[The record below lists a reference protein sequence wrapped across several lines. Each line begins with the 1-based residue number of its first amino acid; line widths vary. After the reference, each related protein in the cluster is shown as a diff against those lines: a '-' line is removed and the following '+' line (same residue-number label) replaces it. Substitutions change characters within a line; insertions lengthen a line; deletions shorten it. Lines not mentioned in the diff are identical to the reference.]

1 MDISLANLSN
11 LQNKVVTTAYK
22 IVLSNTKTNGKALCI
37 ATRCSFESP
46 SQLESVRSLTTGK
59 TFLIKLCQKRNPS
72 LFFFLFT
79 LHTSNPK
86 DFIFVVNLS
95 HFVLVD

>member
-46 SQLESVRSLTTGK
+46 SQ
-59 TFLIKLCQKRNPS
+59 
-72 LFFFLFT
+72 
-79 LHTSNPK
+79 
-86 DFIFVVNLS
+86 
-95 HFVLVD
+95 